1 MAEPGAGVHHF
12 SMTVLTPRPT
22 TLDLVRSVVVAVLAV
37 LQIVVSAF
45 GGQDIGTVARQYD
58 TPLLAAGWA
67 FSIWG
72 LIYLGFLAYAVFALL
87 PAQRGREIHRRCG
100 WWMAAS
106 AVINPLWILGFG
118 ADHPLPAQI
127 LLIALTVVLGVV
139 FGRLS
144 REPALSRLERIVFR
158 LPVSIYTGWTSVA
171 VVLGTLATGVWAG
184 IPGDGVLA
192 QVAAIVVLAALIVV
206 VLSVVSSAAG
216 MAGFAGAVVWAL
228 AGIATNDRP
237 IAAVLVAV
245 IALVTVLVTAVRRI
259 TRSVQP
265 GLVALG

>member
-1 MAEPGAGVHHF
+1 
-12 SMTVLTPRPT
+12 MTVLTPRPT
-22 TLDLVRSVVVAVLAV
+22 TLDLVRSVVVALLAV
-37 LQIVVSAF
+37 LQVVVSAL
-45 GGQDIGTVARQYD
+45 GGRDVGTVARQYD

-100 WWMAAS
+100 WWLAAS
-106 AVINPLWILGFG
+106 AAANPLWILAFG
-118 ADHPLPAQI
+118 NNHPLLAQT

-144 REPALSRLERIVFR
+144 REPARSRAERIVFR

-206 VLSVVSSAAG
+206 VLSVVSSATG

-228 AGIATNDRP
+228 AGVAANDRP
-237 IAAVLVAV
+237 IAVTLVVV
-245 IALVTVLVTAVRRI
+245 IALVAVLVTTVRRI

>member
-1 MAEPGAGVHHF
+1 
-12 SMTVLTPRPT
+12 MTVLTPRPT

-45 GGQDIGTVARQYD
+45 GGQDIGAVARRYD
-58 TPLLAAGWA
+58 TPLLSAGWA

-72 LIYLGFLAYAVFALL
+72 VIYLGFLAYAVFALL

-100 WWMAAS
+100 WWLAAS
-106 AVINPLWILGFG
+106 AVVNPLWIIAFG
-118 ADHPLPAQI
+118 NDHPLPAQI
-127 LLIALTVVLGVV
+127 LLIVLIVVLGVV

-144 REPALSRLERIVFR
+144 REPAQSRLERIVFR

-184 IPGDGVLA
+184 IPGDGALA

-228 AGIATNDRP
+228 AGIAANDRP
-237 IAAVLVAV
+237 IAVALVAV
-245 IALVTVLVTAVRRI
+245 IALVTVLVTTVRRI
-259 TRSVQP
+259 ARSVQP

>member
-1 MAEPGAGVHHF
+1 
-12 SMTVLTPRPT
+12 MTVLTPRPT

-37 LQIVVSAF
+37 AQIAVSAF
-45 GGQDIGTVARQYD
+45 GGQDIGTVARRYD
-58 TPLLAAGWA
+58 TPLLPAGWA

-72 LIYLGFLAYAVFALL
+72 LIYLGFLAYAVYALL
-87 PAQRGREIHRRCG
+87 PPQRGREIHRRCG
-100 WWMAAS
+100 WWLAAS
-106 AVINPLWILGFG
+106 AVANPLWILAFAG
-118 ADHPLPAQI
+118 DHPLPAQI

-144 REPALSRLERIVFR
+144 REPARSRAERIVFR
-158 LPVSIYTGWTSVA
+158 LPMSIYTGWASVA

-192 QVAAIVVLAALIVV
+192 QVAAIVVLTALIVV
-206 VLSVVSSAAG
+206 VLSVVSSATG
-216 MAGFAGAVVWAL
+216 VAGFACAVVWAL
-228 AGIATNDRP
+228 VGVAANDRP
-237 IAAVLVAV
+237 IAVTLVAV
-245 IALVTVLVTAVRRI
+245 IALVAVAVTAVRRI

>member
-1 MAEPGAGVHHF
+1 MAEPGAGVHHS

-22 TLDLVRSVVVAVLAV
+22 TLDLVRSVVVALLAV
-37 LQIVVSAF
+37 LQIVVSALA
-45 GGQDIGTVARQYD
+45 GRDIGTVARQYD

-72 LIYLGFLAYAVFALL
+72 VIYLGFLAYAVFALL
-87 PAQRGREIHRRCG
+87 PTQRGREIHRRCG
-100 WWMAAS
+100 WWLAAT
-106 AVINPLWILGFG
+106 AVANPLWVLAFAG
-118 ADHPLPAQI
+118 DHPLTAQI
-127 LLIALTVVLGVV
+127 LLVALAVALGVV

-144 REPALSRLERIVFR
+144 RDPARSGLERLAFR
-158 LPVSIYTGWTSVA
+158 LPVSIYTGWTAVA

-206 VLSVVSSAAG
+206 VLSVVSSATG
-216 MAGFAGAVVWAL
+216 TAGFAGAVVWAL
-228 AGIATNDRP
+228 AGIAANDRP
-237 IAAVLVAV
+237 VAV
-245 IALVTVLVTAVRRI
+245 SLVVVVALVTVLVTTARRI

-265 GLVALG
+265 ALVALG

>member
-1 MAEPGAGVHHF
+1 
-12 SMTVLTPRPT
+12 MTVLTPRPT
-22 TLDLVRSVVVAVLAV
+22 TRDLVRSVVVAVLAV
-37 LQIVVSAF
+37 LQIAVSAF
-45 GGQDIGTVARQYD
+45 GGRDIGTVARQYD

-100 WWMAAS
+100 WWLAAS
-106 AVINPLWILGFG
+106 AVLNPLWILAFG
-118 ADHPLPAQI
+118 ADHPLPGQI
-127 LLIALTVVLGVV
+127 LLIALAVVLGVV

-144 REPALSRLERIVFR
+144 REPAQGRIEQVVFR
-158 LPVSIYTGWTSVA
+158 LTVSVYTGWTSVA
-171 VVLGTLATGVWAG
+171 VVLGLLATGVWAG

-206 VLSVVSSAAG
+206 VISVVTSAAG

-237 IAAVLVAV
+237 IAVALVAV
-245 IALVTVLVTAVRRI
+245 VALVMVLVTAVRRI